1 MASIPDQYAVLGN
14 PIAHSQS
21 PFIHQCFAQATQQTM
36 AYQALCVPLDGFA
49 AYVQQFFAEGGK
61 GCNVTVPFKQEAWAL
76 AQVRSEQAERAG
88 AVNTLLLD
96 ASGRYYG
103 HNTDGLG
110 LLRDLQVNQGI
121 DLANKRVLLLG
132 AGGAVRG
139 VLQPL
144 LAAQTAEVIIANRTL
159 HKAEQLAALF
169 ADAGAV
175 SACEFNDLQ
184 GKFDVIV
191 NGTAASLQDELPP
204 LPDGCLQAG
213 AAAYDMMYAPQAT
226 AFMCWAQQQ
235 GAAKTLDGLGMLV
248 EQAAAAFEC
257 WRGVKP
263 ETAPVLQALRATMR

>member
-21 PFIHQCFAQATQQTM
+21 PFIHHCFAQATHQVMQ
-36 AYQALCVPLDGFA
+36 YRALLAPLDGFQA
-49 AYVQQFFAEGGK
+49 CLQQFFAEGGK

-88 AVNTLLLD
+88 AVNTLMLD
-96 ASGRYYG
+96 AAGRYYG
-103 HNTDGLG
+103 HNTDGIG
-110 LLRDLQVNQGI
+110 LLRDLQFNQGVS
-121 DLANKRVLLLG
+121 LAAKRVLVLG

-144 LAAQTAEVIIANRTL
+144 LAAQAIEVVIANRTL
-159 HKAEQLAALF
+159 HKAEQLVALF
-169 ADAGAV
+169 ADYGTI
-175 SACEFNDLQ
+175 SACAFADLQ
-184 GKFDVIV
+184 GSFDVII

-204 LPDGCLQAG
+204 LPDNCLQAG
-213 AAAYDMMYAPQAT
+213 GVAYDMMYAAQPT
-226 AFMCWAQQQ
+226 AFMGWAQEQ
-235 GAAKTLDGLGMLV
+235 GAAKALDGLGMLV

-263 ETAPVLQALRATMR
+263 ETAPVLQALRAAMY